1 MAEDKKLQKKLAK
14 FEEEIMNLART
25 ECSTIEAE
33 TQSNLESQRAS
44 LKAAADAEAAKYF
57 EAELR
62 EIDGQFRAAAFSEK
76 DRLRKEL
83 FSIREK
89 YMSNVFDL
97 AADRL
102 REFAAGSEYAD
113 FLCAKAREAAMQAN
127 FAGGTLYLR
136 QEDLSYADA
145 LTAVAS
151 DRSSPFTNF
160 RRPKSSSICISLD
173 VASSMPWETLL
184 AMVVSMDLIP
194 QIPKARRAQIAVFRS
209 SFL

>member
-14 FEEEIMNLART
+14 FTEEIMSIART
-25 ECSTIEAE
+25 ECSTIEQE
-33 TQSNLESQRAS
+33 TQSDLETQRAS

-62 EIDGQFRAAAFSEK
+62 EIDGQFRAAAFNEK

-89 YMSNVFDL
+89 YMSNVFTQ

-102 REFAAGSEYAD
+102 KEFTASADYAA
-113 FLCAKAREAAMQAN
+113 FLNARAAEAAAQGD

-145 LTAVAS
+145 LAAVLPGCTAAVSAEIRLGGLIVVS
-151 DRSSPFTNF
+151 ADGRT
-160 RRPKSSSICISLD
+160 RLDLSLD
-173 VASSMPWETLL
+173 AALEEQKQWFFSNSRLDITL
-184 AMVVSMDLIP
+184 
-194 QIPKARRAQIAVFRS
+194 
-209 SFL
+209 

>member
-89 YMSNVFDL
+89 YMSNVCL
-97 AADRL
+97 
-102 REFAAGSEYAD
+102 
-113 FLCAKAREAAMQAN
+113 
-127 FAGGTLYLR
+127 LYTSGH
-136 QEDLSYADA
+136 QS
-145 LTAVAS
+145 
-151 DRSSPFTNF
+151 N
-160 RRPKSSSICISLD
+160 
-173 VASSMPWETLL
+173 
-184 AMVVSMDLIP
+184 
-194 QIPKARRAQIAVFRS
+194 RA
-209 SFL
+209 

>member
-62 EIDGQFRAAAFSEK
+62 KIRGQFRAAAFSEK

-113 FLCAKAREAAMQAN
+113 FSVPRPEKPLCRLTLPAA
-127 FAGGTLYLR
+127 
-136 QEDLSYADA
+136 
-145 LTAVAS
+145 
-151 DRSSPFTNF
+151 P
-160 RRPKSSSICISLD
+160 SIC
-173 VASSMPWETLL
+173 
-184 AMVVSMDLIP
+184 
-194 QIPKARRAQIAVFRS
+194 ARRISPMPMR
-209 SFL
+209 

>member
-76 DRLRKEL
+76 DRLGKEL

-145 LTAVAS
+145 LTAILTGCTAVAS
-151 DRSSPFTNF
+151 PEIHLGGLIVVSADGRA
-160 RRPKSSSICISLD
+160 RLDLSLD
-173 VASSMPWETLL
+173 IALDEQKQWFFNNSKLDITL
-184 AMVVSMDLIP
+184 
-194 QIPKARRAQIAVFRS
+194 
-209 SFL
+209 